1 MSKTTNGRSR
11 GQRGGSDQRTRMLL
25 IVAVTVAIIL
35 LIATGQQ
42 LRPTF
47 AQTSA
52 SASGIEQL
60 DYAMIGKI
68 REEGLNR
75 SEVMDHI
82 SWLTDVYGPRLTGS
96 PAIKQ
101 ASEWVQGKFTEWEL
115 SNINE
120 EKFAFG
126 KGWSLVRFTA
136 NMIEPQAQPLIGYPH
151 SWTSSTEGMETAD
164 VVQVSIQSAADFD
177 EYRGKLGGK
186 IVLTQPVR
194 AVQMLD
200 GRMVLRMTAED
211 IAEAEMMPIPAG
223 RRGRG
228 GRGGG
233 RGGRGG
239 RGGDGPS
246 LQEQIR
252 EFYLAEGV
260 VATFDRGS
268 NNFEPAGGSNL
279 SWQTQRT
286 DGGTVF
292 PSGRGPRDET
302 AGNITPGVT
311 LAVEHYNRMMRV
323 LDKGVPVRVELE
335 VQTEFHDEV
344 DMNGFNLIAEIP
356 GTDLAD
362 EVVMIGAHFDS
373 THGATGA
380 TDNASGSAAMMEVM
394 RILQA
399 VEARPRRTIRIA
411 LWGGEEQGLIGS
423 REYVKRHFG
432 DRETMELLPDHA
444 KLSAYFNI
452 DNGAGRARGV
462 WLQSNIGARNVFE
475 QWIAPLADLGVTTL
489 GPRSDSGTDH
499 TSFDAVGL
507 PGFQFMQDRLEY
519 NARTHHSNMDVYDR
533 IQREDVVQLATVAA
547 IFAYNAAMRDELVP
561 RKALPDVNR

>member
-1 MSKTTNGRSR
+1 MSKSTTRNRFL
-11 GQRGGSDQRTRMLL
+11 TFTL
-25 IVAVTVAIIL
+25 ATAA
-35 LIATGQQ
+35 LIALLATGFQ
-42 LRPTF
+42 PSPAA
-47 AQTSA
+47 AQTR
-52 SASGIEQL
+52 ASGAEEL
-60 DYAMIGKI
+60 DYAMMGKI

-75 SEVMDHI
+75 SQVMDHI
-82 SWLTDVYGPRLTGS
+82 SWLSDVYGPRLTGS

-101 ASEWVQGKFTEWEL
+101 ASEWAQGKFEEWGL
-115 SNINE
+115 ANIHE
-120 EKFAFG
+120 EEFEFG
-126 KGWSLVRFTA
+126 KGWSLVRFNA
-136 NMIEPQAQPLIGYPH
+136 NMLEPQVQPLIGYPQ
-151 SWTSSTEGMETAD
+151 SWTSSTEGTVTAD
-164 VVQVSIQSAADFD
+164 VVHVSIQSADDFD

-194 AVQMLD
+194 QVQMLN
-200 GRMVLRMTAED
+200 GRLVLRMTDAEL
-211 IAEAEMMPIPAG
+211 AEAETMPIPRARG
-223 RRGRG
+223 GRGRG
-228 GRGGG
+228 GRGGS
-233 RGGRGG
+233 
-239 RGGDGPS
+239 GPS

-260 VATFDRGS
+260 VATFNRGS
-268 NNFEPAGGSNL
+268 NNFTAAGGSNL

-323 LDKGVPVRVELE
+323 LDKGVPVKVELD
-335 VQTEFHDEV
+335 VQTQFYDEE

-380 TDNASGSAAMMEVM
+380 TDNASGSAAMMEAL

-399 VEARPRRTIRIA
+399 VGARPRRTIRIA

-432 DRETMELLPDHA
+432 DRETMELLPAHA

-452 DNGAGRARGV
+452 DNGTGRARGV
-462 WLQSNIGARNVFE
+462 WMQSNMAVRNVFE
-475 QWIAPLADLGVTTL
+475 QWIAPLNDLGVTTL
-489 GPRSDSGTDH
+489 GPRSVGGTDH

-507 PGFQFMQDRLEY
+507 PGFQFMQERLEY
-519 NARTHHSNMDVYDR
+519 NSRTHHSNMDVYDR
-533 IQREDVVQLATVAA
+533 IQREDVVQIATVAA
-547 IFAYNAAMRDELVP
+547 IFAYNAAIRDELMP
-561 RKALPDVNR
+561 RKALPSPPDN

>member
-11 GQRGGSDQRTRMLL
+11 GQRGGSDQGTRVLL
-25 IVAVTVAIIL
+25 IVAVTVAIIV

-42 LRPTF
+42 LRPAS

-52 SASGIEQL
+52 SASGIEPL

-223 RRGRG
+223 RGGRG

-279 SWQTQRT
+279 SWRTQRT

-394 RILQA
+394 RILQV

-462 WLQSNIGARNVFE
+462 WLQSNIGVRNVFE

-489 GPRSDSGTDH
+489 GPRSVSGTDH

>member
-1 MSKTTNGRSR
+1 MSKLTTHPHLGRR
-11 GQRGGSDQRTRMLL
+11 INTL
-25 IVAVTVAIIL
+25 IRSLPAAVLMVAIL
-35 LIATGQQ
+35 TLIATGS
-42 LRPTF
+42 RPLPAA
-47 AQTSA
+47 AQTGGVGA
-52 SASGIEQL
+52 TAEKL
-60 DYAMIGKI
+60 DYAMMGEI

-82 SWLTDVYGPRLTGS
+82 SWLSDVYGPRLTGS

-101 ASEWVQGKFTEWEL
+101 ASQWAQ
-115 SNINE
+115 
-120 EKFAFG
+120 EKFKEWGLGNIHEEGFEFG
-126 KGWSLVRFTA
+126 KGWSLVRFNA
-136 NMIEPQAQPLIGYPH
+136 SMVEPQAQPLIGYPH
-151 SWTSSTEGMETAD
+151 SWTSSTDGMVAAE

-177 EYRGKLGGK
+177 EYRGKLRDR

-194 AVQMLD
+194 EVQMLN
-200 GRMVLRMTAED
+200 GRMVLRMTEED
-211 IAEAEMMPIPAG
+211 ISEAKTMPIPAARG
-223 RRGRG
+223 GRG
-228 GRGGG
+228 GRGGGGG

-239 RGGDGPS
+239 GQS

-268 NNFEPAGGSNL
+268 NNFTPAGGSNL

-292 PSGRGPRDET
+292 PSGRGPRDEN

-311 LAVEHYNRMMRV
+311 LAVEHYNRMMRI
-323 LDKGVPVRVELE
+323 LDKGLPVKVELD
-335 VQTEFHDEV
+335 VQTQFYDEV

-399 VEARPRRTIRIA
+399 VEARPRRTIRIG

-432 DRETMELLPDHA
+432 DRETMELMPAHE

-452 DNGAGRARGV
+452 DNGTGRARGV
-462 WLQSNIGARNVFE
+462 WLQSNMAVRSVFE
-475 QWIAPLADLGVTTL
+475 QWIAPLSDLGVTTL
-489 GPRSDSGTDH
+489 GPRSVSGTDH
-499 TSFDAVGL
+499 TSFDALGL

-547 IFAYNAAMRDELVP
+547 IFTYNAAMRDELLP
-561 RKALPDVNR
+561 RKALPKPNP